1 MLRAIHFYADDRR
14 AGEEARALEADDFGR
29 FLALVRESGRS
40 SSLCL
45 QNTFAASN
53 PRQQAIPRAL
63 GRAEER
69 LGGAGAVR
77 VHGGGFAGTIQA
89 FVPHGQLEPFLTGME
104 ELLGRDMCHILAIR
118 PEGGCLLA
126 GEV

>member
-1 MLRAIHFYADDRR
+1 MPTTAGPGRR
-14 AGEEARALEADDFGR
+14 PGR
-29 FLALVRESGRS
+29 WRRTTSAASWPWCGSR
-40 SSLCL
+40 
-45 QNTFAASN
+45 AASN
-53 PRQQAIPRAL
+53 PRQQAIPLAL
-63 GRAEER
+63 CRAEEL

-89 FVPHGQLEPFLTGME
+89 FVPNGLLEPFLTGME